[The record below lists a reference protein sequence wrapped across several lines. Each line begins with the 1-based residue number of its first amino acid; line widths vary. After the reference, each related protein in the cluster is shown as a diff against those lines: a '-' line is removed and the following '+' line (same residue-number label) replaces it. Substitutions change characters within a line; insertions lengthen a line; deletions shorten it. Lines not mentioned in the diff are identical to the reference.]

1 MIRCP
6 DAGALRAALDDERP
20 DVAAHVAQCAAC
32 GTRSAAYADDAAF
45 AAAHFADPAPSADLD
60 VDAAL
65 ARVRLQ
71 TAPPDVAVER
81 PSRLDGAGLLRVAA
95 SVAAVLILGVVLITP
110 GGRSAAASLLERFR
124 AERVAPVPV
133 NIAAVDPAA
142 LEALVEVAEIEGLD
156 RVADPQ
162 RVPDLGVAAD
172 VAGFAAT
179 PLDRDLLPAS
189 ITGPTVVLAHAPQT
203 VRISFPERS
212 DVAADIRGV
221 TLVLQ
226 VPGVVVQRAGGDEHG
241 PVAIR
246 GEAGELEVVVEGDAT
261 LTEVRDALLSLPGL
275 PEETIR
281 SLRAIQDWETT
292 LPVPVPVGQI
302 AWSETTVAGRP
313 AVAFGDETGVGSVL
327 LWHDGVR
334 FVGVGGTLPL
344 SRIRELAESGE

>member
-1 MIRCP
+1 MTRCP
-6 DAGALRAALDDERP
+6 DSGALRAALDGERP
-20 DVAAHVAQCAAC
+20 DVATHVADCAAC
-32 GTRSAAYADDAAF
+32 AARSAEYADDAAF
-45 AAAHFADPAPSADLD
+45 SASHFAAPPPAADLD

-65 ARVRLQ
+65 DRVRAQ
-71 TAPPDVAVER
+71 TAAPNVVELR
-81 PSRLDGAGLLRVAA
+81 QRRVDSGGLLRVAA
-95 SVAAVLILGVVLITP
+95 SVAAVLVLGLVLITP
-110 GGRSAAASLLERFR
+110 GGRSAAASWLERFR

-172 VAGFAAT
+172 IAGFAAT
-179 PLDRDLLPAS
+179 PLDRELLPAS
-189 ITGPTVVLAHAPQT
+189 VTGPTEVLAHAPQT
-203 VRISFPERS
+203 VRISFPDTSEVPS
-212 DVAADIRGV
+212 DIRGV

-226 VPGVVVQRAGGDEHG
+226 VPGVVLQRAGRDGDT

-261 LTEVRDALLSLPGL
+261 LIEVRDALLSLPGL
-275 PEETIR
+275 PEETVA

-292 LPVPVPVGQI
+292 LPVPVPVGKI
-302 AWSETTVAGRP
+302 AWSETTVAGEP
-313 AVAFGDETGVGSVL
+313 AVAFGDETGVGSIL
-327 LWHDGVR
+327 LWHDGER

-344 SRIRELAESGE
+344 SQVRELAESGG